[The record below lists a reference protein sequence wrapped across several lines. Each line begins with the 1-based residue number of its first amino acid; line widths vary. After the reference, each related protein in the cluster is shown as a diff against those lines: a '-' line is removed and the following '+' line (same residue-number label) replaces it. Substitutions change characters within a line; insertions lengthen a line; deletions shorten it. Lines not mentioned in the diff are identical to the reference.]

1 MQIFYKS
8 FIIGFHVSYF
18 SKLAYKR
25 ICYYPRMIQRWNMF
39 SPTVLGTD
47 KTVIVE
53 ATLYDGKIINLYTGE
68 PPIYDSLEYK
78 DLWKGHDQ
86 FWRKFFSRLSKKNNK
101 KYINTFE
108 RWIKKSTNN
117 YFKEKLAGQRIKS
130 VKIWSL
136 SQRNPNPSSTK
147 EYNVYKKLLNKS
159 KN

>member
-1 MQIFYKS
+1 MTSYNNTNFFCFNETVASYDEIKLTSS
-8 FIIGFHVSYF
+8 FTNF
-18 SKLAYKR
+18 K
-25 ICYYPRMIQRWNMF
+25 
-39 SPTVLGTD
+39 TVLGTD

-53 ATLYDGKIINLYTGE
+53 ATLYDGRIINLYTGE

-117 YFKEKLAGQRIKS
+117 YFEEKLAGQRIKS